1 MPALARQDQ
10 VGVPATVLGVD
21 SQIYIIDISHIYI
34 CRSVNDSGHLE
45 VDVSPGSDELEGD
58 VGAALL
64 ARDGEGGQ
72 PVLVHSVHVGT
83 WCVCVEN

>member
-21 SQIYIIDISHIYI
+21 SQIYIIDISHF
-34 CRSVNDSGHLE
+34 RSVHESGHLE
-45 VDVSPGSDELEGD
+45 VDVSPGSDELEGN

-83 WCVCVEN
+83 WCVLHSE